1 MLSIRSFARS
11 APRAV
16 SKLTSSAIRRPAARQ
31 VSLLQSAWRPAR
43 TQYAAAFS
51 TSSMRGA
58 KAGEGDEE
66 LIAKLESE
74 LEVENEM
81 KEEGGVPTSI
91 KDYLENGPFEIQ
103 DVPGREDVVLTR
115 KFGDET

>member
-1 MLSIRSFARS
+1 
-11 APRAV
+11 
-16 SKLTSSAIRRPAARQ
+16 
-31 VSLLQSAWRPAR
+31 
-43 TQYAAAFS
+43 
-51 TSSMRGA
+51 MRGA

-74 LEVENEM
+74 IEVENEM

>member
-1 MLSIRSFARS
+1 
-11 APRAV
+11 
-16 SKLTSSAIRRPAARQ
+16 
-31 VSLLQSAWRPAR
+31 
-43 TQYAAAFS
+43 
-51 TSSMRGA
+51 MRGA